1 MIRMTDQEVLEEI
14 DRLIDERRHA
24 RPEPNSPD
32 GRAYYALKAVAI
44 DIRARQTD
52 SISKAERILT
62 GAVGVA
68 DRGRGPDG
76 YDMGHLRLLA
86 EAVMGRWPTI
96 QQALRFYFETY
107 PEDR

>member
-1 MIRMTDQEVLEEI
+1 MERLTDEDVLEEV
-14 DRLIDERRHA
+14 DRLIDLHRHA
-24 RPEPNSPD
+24 RPEPNSQD
-32 GRAYYALKAVAI
+32 GHTYRVLKAIAV

-52 SISKAERILT
+52 AISKAEHILT

-68 DRGRGPDG
+68 ERGRGPDG
-76 YDMGHLRLLA
+76 YEMGHMRMLA

-96 QQALRFYFETY
+96 QQALRFYYETY

>member
-1 MIRMTDQEVLEEI
+1 MERLTDEEVLEEV
-14 DRLIDERRHA
+14 DRLVDAHRHA
-24 RPEPNSPD
+24 RPEPNSQD
-32 GRAYYALKAVAI
+32 GHTYRVLKAIAV

-52 SISKAERILT
+52 SISKAERVLS

-68 DRGRGPDG
+68 ERGKTEDG

-96 QQALRFYFETY
+96 RQALRLYQETF